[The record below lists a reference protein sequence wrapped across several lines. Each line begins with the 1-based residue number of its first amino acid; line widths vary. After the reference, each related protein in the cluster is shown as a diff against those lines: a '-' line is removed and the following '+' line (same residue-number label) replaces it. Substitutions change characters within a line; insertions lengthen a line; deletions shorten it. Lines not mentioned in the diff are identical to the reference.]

1 NAAYDPANNTSVV
14 YKGLNQTESVAVLGS
29 KIYFGTYGSAIFHV
43 YDTNQPWI
51 TGTNPKNL
59 GRATGQD
66 RPFGGIGVAAK
77 NKVFFGT
84 VPGYGQN
91 GGELIEFDAGNNDQL
106 TTYGQVVANHS
117 IITLAYQGGK
127 LFGGT
132 SIWGGLGINP
142 VATEAKLFVWDIDGK
157 T

>member
-1 NAAYDPANNTSVV
+1 
-14 YKGLNQTESVAVLGS
+14 
-29 KIYFGTYGSAIFHV
+29 IFHV

-157 T
+157 TKLHEFVPVAGAKAITCLINGNDGNIWGI